1 MPISGLLLTLS
12 ADPAEATVATERI
25 AEHPALLPGSAS
37 GRWLPVALEAED
49 DAGCRA
55 VHDWLHAQPGVAF
68 VDVVCVN
75 FETDSPAA
83 EAVAAPG
90 AFVPSS

>member
-12 ADPAEATVATERI
+12 SDPIEAAAVTARI

-49 DAGCRA
+49 DAACR
-55 VHDWLHAQPGVAF
+55 VMHDWLHAQPGVAF

-75 FETDSPAA
+75 FETDSLAA
-83 EAVAAPG
+83 DAVAEPS
-90 AFVPSS
+90 AFVPVS